1 MTREEEKKLPWQD
14 RLVLDFCRVGVAGLA
29 RTAPGTWGSLL
40 ALLLA
45 PWLFLP
51 LPLWGRA
58 VLLLLIFVLGAL
70 AAGKAERLLHKQDPG
85 EVVIDEL
92 LGLWLVLLPFE
103 HVSVWMGLAALGLF
117 RLFDI
122 AKPWP
127 VGASEH
133 WLPAG
138 WGIMIDDALAGG
150 LGCLCLAVLVWL
162 I

>member
-1 MTREEEKKLPWQD
+1 MTKEEEKKLPWQD

-58 VLLLLIFVLGAL
+58 GLLLLIFVLGAL
-70 AAGKAERLLHKQDPG
+70 AASRAELLLHKQDPG

-138 WGIMIDDALAGG
+138 WGIMIDDAFAGG
-150 LGCLCLAVLVWL
+150 LACLCLAVLVWL
-162 I
+162 L

>member
-58 VLLLLIFVLGAL
+58 ALLLLIFVLGAL

-150 LGCLCLAVLVWL
+150 LGCLCLAVLVWW

>member
-1 MTREEEKKLPWQD
+1 MTREEEKALPLGD

-29 RTAPGTWGSLL
+29 RTAPGTWGSFL

-58 VLLLLIFVLGAL
+58 LLLAGIFVLGAL
-70 AAGKAERLLHKQDPG
+70 AAGRAEQLLHKQDPG

-92 LGLWLVLLPFE
+92 LGVWLVLLPFTQPT
-103 HVSVWMGLAALGLF
+103 VWMGLAAFGLF

-138 WGIMIDDALAGG
+138 WGIMLDDALAGV
-150 LGCLCLAVLVWL
+150 LACACLAVLVWL
-162 I
+162 V

>member
-1 MTREEEKKLPWQD
+1 MTREEEKKMPWQD

-58 VLLLLIFVLGAL
+58 ALLVLIFVLGAL

-150 LGCLCLAVLVWL
+150 LACLCLAALVWL
-162 I
+162 V